1 MKYKKVFISVIIIM
15 GILFLFA
22 NRISIIASVGV
33 VINSANELLVVARKQ
48 LDGMLFGIIMI
59 CLCSVVGIVLCILI
73 AKLIDFKGRKSMD
86 AKAPLSEKHPNI
98 NALIGLLL
106 VVVIGAVVWGVVYY
120 LFVYLGMIITKFVDW
135 STSVASKMDAVVIV
149 ALITGAVSII
159 GVIISSVVAKII
171 DYKKNRKEYLNQKR
185 EEPYGEFVEMVYK
198 IQQNVKNNNSY
209 TEQMMIDDLS
219 KFSRKITLWGS
230 TKVVKKWIKFRE
242 QGANPDTGIDNL
254 FILEDIM
261 NEMRRDL
268 GLRRVKKGNLL
279 AFFVN
284 DIKEI
289 MKKNK

>member
-1 MKYKKVFISVIIIM
+1 MKYKKVFISVVIIM
-15 GILFLFA
+15 GICFLFA
-22 NRISIIASVGV
+22 NRISLIALMGV
-33 VINSANELLVVARKQ
+33 VINSANGLLVVARKQ

-59 CLCSVVGIVLCILI
+59 CLCSVIGIVLCILI
-73 AKLIDFKGRKSMD
+73 AKLIDFKGQKSMD
-86 AKAPLSEKHPNI
+86 VKAPLSEKHPNI

-106 VVVIGAVVWGVVYY
+106 VVVMGALAWAVVYY

>member
-1 MKYKKVFISVIIIM
+1 M
-15 GILFLFA
+15 
-22 NRISIIASVGV
+22 V
-33 VINSANELLVVARKQ
+33 VI
-48 LDGMLFGIIMI
+48 
-59 CLCSVVGIVLCILI
+59 
-73 AKLIDFKGRKSMD
+73 
-86 AKAPLSEKHPNI
+86 
-98 NALIGLLL
+98 
-106 VVVIGAVVWGVVYY
+106 IGAVAWGVLYY
-120 LFVYLGMIITKFVDW
+120 LFTYLGMAITKFIDW

-159 GVIISSVVAKII
+159 GVIISSVIAKII

-242 QGANPDTGIDNL
+242 QGANPDAGIDNL

-284 DIKEI
+284 DIKEV